1 METYQFCINNDC
13 RIACDASSEHSAWQW
28 LAETKNLTVDS
39 VKKLYKIKLKQY
51 DKRTIIHS

>member
-28 LAETKNLTVDS
+28 LAETKNLTIDS
-39 VKKLYKIKLKQY
+39 VKKLYKIKLIK
-51 DKRTIIHS
+51 